1 MSIKRKFKKDY
12 LKISRDL
19 NKAVFNP
26 FNLRINAFTQT
37 KANPGELV
45 HIGEQKI
52 QKTAIQLF
60 EYNEAGFEEYSVED
74 LSSLPPFED
83 DKIYWLNFHGIHDI
97 ELMKKLGS
105 RFGIEKLIM
114 DDLLDTTQRPK
125 AEFFDDYIFF
135 TLKSIYEVDEYGMIN
150 VEQISFILGDNY
162 IISLQEKEQDIFEYI
177 RDRIRTKRGNAR
189 FRGSE
194 YLQYLLLE
202 AVIDNYFVVL
212 DKIGVEVITLQEL
225 MLKKTEKENYFRI
238 DKVKKNL
245 YHLKKSIQPVKE
257 AVLLLERIQ
266 HPYLKDDVKKY
277 FSELKDDVLNILD
290 SIDLNLQYSDSL
302 ENYHFSSL
310 SQKTNDI
317 MQVLTIV
324 SSIFIPL
331 TFIAGIYGMN
341 FEHMP
346 ELQTKNGY
354 FTTLGAM
361 GLIAISLIVYFW
373 RKGWLGRK

>member
-1 MSIKRKFKKDY
+1 M
-12 LKISRDL
+12 
-19 NKAVFNP
+19 
-26 FNLRINAFTQT
+26 
-37 KANPGELV
+37 
-45 HIGEQKI
+45 
-52 QKTAIQLF
+52 
-60 EYNEAGFEEYSVED
+60 
-74 LSSLPPFED
+74 
-83 DKIYWLNFHGIHDI
+83 
-97 ELMKKLGS
+97 
-105 RFGIEKLIM
+105 
-114 DDLLDTTQRPK
+114 
-125 AEFFDDYIFF
+125 
-135 TLKSIYEVDEYGMIN
+135 
-150 VEQISFILGDNY
+150 
-162 IISLQEKEQDIFEYI
+162 
-177 RDRIRTKRGNAR
+177 
-189 FRGSE
+189 
-194 YLQYLLLE
+194 
-202 AVIDNYFVVL
+202 VL